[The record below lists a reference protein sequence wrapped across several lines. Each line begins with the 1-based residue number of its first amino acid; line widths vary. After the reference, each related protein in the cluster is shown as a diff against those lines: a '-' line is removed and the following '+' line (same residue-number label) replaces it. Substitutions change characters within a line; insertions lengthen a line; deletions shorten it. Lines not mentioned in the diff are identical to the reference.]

1 MIFKKTLMALSMTT
15 IILSINA
22 NAANNVSPASITD
35 DIVGG
40 ITGGIDNIL
49 GDFLGG
55 IFSALDKSSS
65 QSLSLC
71 YTPESNFGLGSSGDI
86 CSIVNKLPSM
96 DICSLV
102 PEVPGFRK
110 KSQSVSLSGL
120 RQLCKTNTKAFS
132 DISSSAL
139 NNVAENVIDNSTGE
153 ISETTK
159 LPNGKT
165 VGNFVRSWNINNFV
179 KEQTGKTNFVG
190 TMLSSNN
197 NQALRLA
204 MDYSKSAEASGKE
217 PGDISSADIKA
228 PETLEDYRKGRQEL
242 AKSFYSASEDVSA
255 NSIAGG
261 ASLKVKGK
269 KGEEAQSAAREYLTS
284 KEDDFNMA
292 KANEIGNALSIYN
305 ANRPG
310 NLAIPTQ
317 EYVDILRQDLQPTAV
332 AQIRKQQLEE
342 AEIIARIT
350 EKWDRKKAI
359 AALVAD
365 KEVIMNEE
373 FDNEAAQ
380 KEIDQII
387 SSASSN
393 SDGSDSGTNTPGI

>member
-22 NAANNVSPASITD
+22 NAANIN
-35 DIVGG
+35 
-40 ITGGIDNIL
+40 NIL

-65 QSLSLC
+65 QSLSMC
-71 YTPESNFGLGSSGDI
+71 YTPKSNFGLDSSGDI

-96 DICSLV
+96 DVCSLV
-102 PEVPGFRK
+102 PEIPGFRK

-165 VGNFVRSWNINNFV
+165 VGSFVRSWNINNFV
-179 KEQTGKTNFVG
+179 KEQTGKTNFVE

-228 PETLEDYRKGRQEL
+228 PKTLEDYRKGRQEL

-255 NSIAGG
+255 SSISGG

-269 KGEEAQSAAREYLTS
+269 KGKEAQSAAREYLTS

-292 KANEIGNALSIYN
+292 KANEIGNALSVYN

-380 KEIDQII
+380 KEIDQIV
-387 SSASSN
+387 SSASS
-393 SDGSDSGTNTPGI
+393 GSNGANSGTNTP

>member
-22 NAANNVSPASITD
+22 NAAN
-35 DIVGG
+35 
-40 ITGGIDNIL
+40 IDNIL

-65 QSLSLC
+65 QSLSMC
-71 YTPESNFGLGSSGDI
+71 YTPESNFGLDSSGDI

-96 DICSLV
+96 DVCSLV
-102 PEVPGFRK
+102 PEIPGFRK

-228 PETLEDYRKGRQEL
+228 PKTLEDYRKGRQEL

-255 NSIAGG
+255 SSISGG

-269 KGEEAQSAAREYLTS
+269 KGKEAQSAAREYLTS

-292 KANEIGNALSIYN
+292 KANEIGNALSVYN

-380 KEIDQII
+380 KEIDQIV
-387 SSASSN
+387 SSASS
-393 SDGSDSGTNTPGI
+393 GSNGANSGTNTP

>member
-22 NAANNVSPASITD
+22 NAAN
-35 DIVGG
+35 
-40 ITGGIDNIL
+40 IDNIL

-65 QSLSLC
+65 QSLSMC
-71 YTPESNFGLGSSGDI
+71 YTPESNFGLDSSGDI

-96 DICSLV
+96 DVCSLV
-102 PEVPGFRK
+102 PEIPGFRK

-120 RQLCKTNTKAFS
+120 RQLCKANTKAFS

-165 VGNFVRSWNINNFV
+165 VGSFVRSWNINNFV

-228 PETLEDYRKGRQEL
+228 PKTLEDYRKGRQEL

-255 NSIAGG
+255 SSISGG

-269 KGEEAQSAAREYLTS
+269 KGKEAQSAAREYLTS

-292 KANEIGNALSIYN
+292 KANEIGNALSVYN

-380 KEIDQII
+380 KEIDQIV
-387 SSASSN
+387 SSASS
-393 SDGSDSGTNTPGI
+393 GSNGANSGTNTP

>member
-22 NAANNVSPASITD
+22 NAAN
-35 DIVGG
+35 
-40 ITGGIDNIL
+40 IDNIL

-65 QSLSLC
+65 QSLSMC
-71 YTPESNFGLGSSGDI
+71 YTPESNFGLDSSGDI

-96 DICSLV
+96 DVCSLV
-102 PEVPGFRK
+102 PEIPGFRK

-165 VGNFVRSWNINNFV
+165 VGSFVRSWNINNFV
-179 KEQTGKTNFVG
+179 KEQTEKTNFVE

-228 PETLEDYRKGRQEL
+228 PKTLEDYRKGRQEL

-255 NSIAGG
+255 SSISGG

-269 KGEEAQSAAREYLTS
+269 KGKEAQSAAREYLTS

-292 KANEIGNALSIYN
+292 KANEIGNALSVYN

-380 KEIDQII
+380 KEIDQIV
-387 SSASSN
+387 SSASS
-393 SDGSDSGTNTPGI
+393 GSNGANSGTNTP

>member
-22 NAANNVSPASITD
+22 NAAN
-35 DIVGG
+35 
-40 ITGGIDNIL
+40 IDNIL

-65 QSLSLC
+65 QSLNMC
-71 YTPESNFGLGSSGDI
+71 YTPESNFGLDSSGDI

-96 DICSLV
+96 DVCSLV
-102 PEVPGFRK
+102 PEIPGFRK

-165 VGNFVRSWNINNFV
+165 VGSFVRSWNINNFV
-179 KEQTGKTNFVG
+179 KEQTEKTNFVE

-228 PETLEDYRKGRQEL
+228 PKTLEDYRKGRQEL

-255 NSIAGG
+255 SSISGG

-269 KGEEAQSAAREYLTS
+269 KGKEAQSAAREYLTS

-292 KANEIGNALSIYN
+292 KANEIGNALSVYN

-380 KEIDQII
+380 KEIDQIV
-387 SSASSN
+387 SSASS
-393 SDGSDSGTNTPGI
+393 GSNGANSGTNTP

>member
-22 NAANNVSPASITD
+22 NAAN
-35 DIVGG
+35 
-40 ITGGIDNIL
+40 IDNIL

-65 QSLSLC
+65 QSLSMC
-71 YTPESNFGLGSSGDI
+71 YTPESNFGLDSSGDI

-96 DICSLV
+96 DVCSLV
-102 PEVPGFRK
+102 PEIQGFRK

-165 VGNFVRSWNINNFV
+165 VGSFVRSWNINNFV
-179 KEQTGKTNFVG
+179 KEQTEKTNFVE

-228 PETLEDYRKGRQEL
+228 PKTLEDYRKGRQEL

-255 NSIAGG
+255 SSISGG

-269 KGEEAQSAAREYLTS
+269 KGKEAQSAAREYLTS

-292 KANEIGNALSIYN
+292 KANEIGNALSVYN

-380 KEIDQII
+380 KEIDQIV
-387 SSASSN
+387 SSASS
-393 SDGSDSGTNTPGI
+393 GSNGANSGTNTP

>member
-22 NAANNVSPASITD
+22 NAAN
-35 DIVGG
+35 
-40 ITGGIDNIL
+40 IDNIL

-65 QSLSLC
+65 QSLSMC
-71 YTPESNFGLGSSGDI
+71 YTPESNFGLDSSGDI

-96 DICSLV
+96 DVCSLV
-102 PEVPGFRK
+102 PEIPGFRK

-165 VGNFVRSWNINNFV
+165 VGSFVRSWNINNFV
-179 KEQTGKTNFVG
+179 KEQTGKTNFVE

-228 PETLEDYRKGRQEL
+228 PKTLEDYRKGRQEL

-255 NSIAGG
+255 SSISGG

-269 KGEEAQSAAREYLTS
+269 KGKEAQSAAREYLTS

-292 KANEIGNALSIYN
+292 KANEIGNALSVYN

-380 KEIDQII
+380 KEIDQIV
-387 SSASSN
+387 SSASS
-393 SDGSDSGTNTPGI
+393 GSNGANSGTNTP

>member
-1 MIFKKTLMALSMTT
+1 MTT

-22 NAANNVSPASITD
+22 NAAN
-35 DIVGG
+35 
-40 ITGGIDNIL
+40 IDNIL

-65 QSLSLC
+65 QSLSMC
-71 YTPESNFGLGSSGDI
+71 YTPESNFGLDSSGDI

-96 DICSLV
+96 DVCSLV
-102 PEVPGFRK
+102 PEIPGFRK

-120 RQLCKTNTKAFS
+120 RQLCKANTKAFS

-165 VGNFVRSWNINNFV
+165 VGSFVRSWNINNFV

-228 PETLEDYRKGRQEL
+228 PKTLEDYRKGRQEL

-255 NSIAGG
+255 SSISGG

-269 KGEEAQSAAREYLTS
+269 KGKEAQSAAREYLTS

-292 KANEIGNALSIYN
+292 KANEIGNALSVYN

-380 KEIDQII
+380 KEIDQIV
-387 SSASSN
+387 SSASS
-393 SDGSDSGTNTPGI
+393 GSNGANSGTNTP

>member
-1 MIFKKTLMALSMTT
+1 MTT

-22 NAANNVSPASITD
+22 NAAN
-35 DIVGG
+35 
-40 ITGGIDNIL
+40 IDNIL

-65 QSLSLC
+65 QSLSMC
-71 YTPESNFGLGSSGDI
+71 YTPESNFGLDSSGDI

-96 DICSLV
+96 DVCSLV
-102 PEVPGFRK
+102 PEIPGFRK

-165 VGNFVRSWNINNFV
+165 VGSFVRSWNINNFV
-179 KEQTGKTNFVG
+179 KEQTGKTNFVE

-228 PETLEDYRKGRQEL
+228 PKTLEDYRKGRQEL

-255 NSIAGG
+255 SSISGG

-269 KGEEAQSAAREYLTS
+269 KGKEAQSAAREYLTS

-292 KANEIGNALSIYN
+292 KANEIGNALSVYN

-380 KEIDQII
+380 KEIDQIV
-387 SSASSN
+387 SSASS
-393 SDGSDSGTNTPGI
+393 GSNGANSGTNTP